1 MNGRSRARLTPLG
14 AILLGLLAVGLVAGF
29 AGSHT
34 VQVAGF
40 IVVVIAVL
48 LLLAD
53 RIPARMKWWLTPPT
67 LRKASGLTKP
77 EPWVSRRERELL
89 ELQRAAAE
97 RPASGSSA
105 ADQPPESPPEP
116 RAPGRGA

>member
-1 MNGRSRARLTPLG
+1 MKRRSRATLTPLG
-14 AILLGLLAVGLVAGF
+14 AILLGLLAAGLVAGF
-29 AGSHT
+29 VGSHT

-40 IVVVIAVL
+40 VVVVTAVL

-77 EPWVSRRERELL
+77 EPWTSRRERELL
-89 ELQRAAAE
+89 ELRARRRSAP
-97 RPASGSSA
+97 RPG
-105 ADQPPESPPEP
+105 P
-116 RAPGRGA
+116 RAPTSPEARPKRRTPGRGA

>member
-53 RIPARMKWWLTPPT
+53 RIPARLQWWLTPPT

-77 EPWVSRRERELL
+77 QPWVSRRERELL
-89 ELQRAAAE
+89 ELHARQRNAP
-97 RPASGSSA
+97 RPGSSA
-105 ADQPPESPPEP
+105 PTPPESRPER